1 MKVLIVED
9 DSILSKNIY
18 TALDAEGYLAE
29 NVYDGALALKLLRK
43 NTYDIVIM
51 DVNLPSINGFD
62 LCKQFREGNKGTPI
76 IMLTAFG
83 DLDDKVKGYESGVD
97 DYLTKPFFM
106 KELLLRM
113 QALLKRRELTGETK
127 VPVITAGDIVINL
140 QQKTVERQGKEINLT
155 PREFQILSKLVKN
168 QGDLVSKSELI
179 TEIWGSNIEA
189 NTNTIEVY
197 INFLRNK
204 IDKPFAKNSIKTKV
218 GFGYY
223 LDTNED

>member
-179 TEIWGSNIEA
+179 AEIWGSNIEA